1 MIYDKFLMFHK
12 YLENNFPLLHKTLK
26 KTVVNEFSLVY
37 EWPGT
42 DSNLKPILLMGHQD
56 VVPVENGTETLKWD
70 VDPFAG
76 KLTMYMVSLEQRYLI
91 ILN

>member
-1 MIYDKFLMFHK
+1 MVQKFAHSIVFSTISYENKKDMIYDKFLMFHK

-42 DSNLKPILLMGHQD
+42 D
-56 VVPVENGTETLKWD
+56 VC
-70 VDPFAG
+70 
-76 KLTMYMVSLEQRYLI
+76 
-91 ILN
+91 